1 MEKME
6 TRLHHFWSVISHLNN
21 VQNSE
26 DLRKIYEACLPVL
39 SKYSTE
45 LSHNEKLY
53 RAVLSIKRTQFSTLD
68 TAQKTIIK
76 HELLGFKLSGVNLPI
91 KKKKKFAALCK
102 KLSKLSNQFSNHVLD
117 ATHAWTKHIIDKKLL
132 AGIPAYAV
140 ESAKAQAKL
149 KKLNGWVFT
158 LDAPSYIA
166 VMTYADNRKLREE
179 MYFAYTTR
187 ATKKFNNTPVMQ
199 SILKSRL
206 ALAKLLGFKNYAEYS
221 LAVKMVKKTQTVM
234 HFLNDLVKH
243 GLAQAK
249 KEFEAVKSLAEKN
262 NVNNIQAWDVA
273 YYSEKLKKEQFN
285 ISDEM
290 FRPYFPETK
299 VVNGLFKII
308 FKLFHITLKPVKN
321 FDVWDRNVKVYALYQ
336 KKNLIGIVYF
346 DLYARSNKRSGA
358 WMDECRTRQ
367 LLNQNELQLPIAFV
381 NCNFNPPAG
390 KTPALLSHDEVI
402 TLFHEFGH
410 ATQHLFTQMKYSA
423 VSGLSGIPWDAV
435 EIASQ
440 FL

>member
-1 MEKME
+1 MQTTVINPPQFSQINISTILPTLNEILSANRAEIKKLLKQKKFTWDNFMTPMEKME

-249 KEFEAVKSLAEKN
+249 KEFEAVKSL
-262 NVNNIQAWDVA
+262 
-273 YYSEKLKKEQFN
+273 
-285 ISDEM
+285 
-290 FRPYFPETK
+290 
-299 VVNGLFKII
+299 
-308 FKLFHITLKPVKN
+308 
-321 FDVWDRNVKVYALYQ
+321 
-336 KKNLIGIVYF
+336 
-346 DLYARSNKRSGA
+346 
-358 WMDECRTRQ
+358 
-367 LLNQNELQLPIAFV
+367 
-381 NCNFNPPAG
+381 
-390 KTPALLSHDEVI
+390 
-402 TLFHEFGH
+402 
-410 ATQHLFTQMKYSA
+410 
-423 VSGLSGIPWDAV
+423 
-435 EIASQ
+435 
-440 FL
+440 